1 MSACVAGSDIEVD
14 NDEPEQAPTDP
25 PDPGHPTPAPADGD
39 PQQTPTDPPDPA
51 PANDDRRGAAARPRM
66 NPTTWIAVGSA
77 LNGVGAFAFQVV
89 GTRSLGATGYAP
101 IGVLW
106 TLQYLW
112 VAVAVTALEA
122 YVTRLVTTGGPASTD
137 LARFLRLFGRW
148 LVAAAILAGLIG
160 VLLAGPLFEG
170 LTQLGMVLG
179 LVVLGFGWYGVVR
192 GRAAGMGRFR
202 AYGLAT
208 IAESTVRLVA
218 AVAVLLVVTSTTSL
232 AWAMP
237 IGPLAVGLWA
247 WLRGHQVGRR
257 PVTDPAAPAGGE
269 QAVGTGR
276 RFLAAASTAN
286 AAVQF
291 LLAGGPLVLLP
302 LGADPA
308 SVAVFFTTITAA
320 RVPMTFALNG
330 GLSRVLPPLTRLAQ
344 AGDGA
349 GLRRAAL
356 RVVVGI
362 ALLAAAAAVGAAA
375 VGPLA
380 MELVFGAEFR
390 PDRTF
395 VVVVAISTV
404 LAVGG
409 LLLDQVYIAMAREAT
424 LPRIW
429 LSAVAL
435 AGVLVLALPGSPTM
449 RVAVA
454 FGTATAV
461 AVAALS
467 LPLLRG
473 SLALRYPGDGDLE
486 G

>member
-1 MSACVAGSDIEVD
+1 MGSRASHGCCGSACVAGSDIEVD
-14 NDEPEQAPTDP
+14 NDDPEQAPT
-25 PDPGHPTPAPADGD
+25 G
-39 PQQTPTDPPDPA
+39 PPDPA
-51 PANDDRRGAAARPRM
+51 SGPHDDDRREAGGRARL

-77 LNGVGAFAFQVV
+77 LNGLGAFAFQVV

-122 YVTRLVTTGGPASTD
+122 YVTRLVTTGGPASAD

-148 LVAAAILAGLIG
+148 LVAASILAGLIG

-170 LTQLGMVLG
+170 LTQLGVVLG
-179 LVVLGFGWYGVVR
+179 LVVLGYGWYGVVR
-192 GRAAGMGRFR
+192 GRAAGVGRFR

-208 IAESTVRLVA
+208 IAESSVRLVA
-218 AVAVLLVVTSTTSL
+218 AVAVLLVVASTTAL
-232 AWAMP
+232 AWALP
-237 IGPLAVGLWA
+237 LGPLAVGLWA

-257 PVTDPAAPAGGE
+257 PVPEPAAEGATE
-269 QAVGTGR
+269 QSVGTGR

-344 AGDGA
+344 AGNDA
-349 GLRRAAL
+349 GLRRAAI
-356 RVVVGI
+356 RVVVAI
-362 ALLAAAAAVGAAA
+362 LLLAAVAAVAAAA

-409 LLLDQVYIAMAREAT
+409 LLLDQVYIAMAREAR

-435 AGVLVLALPGSPTM
+435 AGALVLVLPGDPSM

-454 FGTATAV
+454 FGAATAA

-467 LPLLRG
+467 IPLLRG
-473 SLALRYPGDGDLE
+473 SLALRQPGPGGTDPDG
-486 G
+486 